1 MLKDL
6 TVVAKYKIKQYKIQT
21 IMKTLK
27 LITSVIAILF
37 LSNLV
42 YAGNPKVSSP
52 EDNLADQLI
61 EKMGKDVTLSDSQKV
76 VVKQK
81 LKKYIVK
88 VQNAHALS
96 NNDEKI
102 TKKTL
107 ASNEY
112 QLSLD
117 SILTPSQSQQLK
129 LKSEER
135 ANGKQ
140 ANK

>member
-1 MLKDL
+1 
-6 TVVAKYKIKQYKIQT
+6 
-21 IMKTLK
+21 MKTLK